1 MLLCVVA
8 PSPSF
13 RLEEGGDADEIGL
26 VVVVLVVVD
35 GYRDKNASLS
45 PSLSLVNDSET
56 SEEDDCS
63 LSDCVTLGVIVMVG
77 VAEVGVASAPRS

>member
-13 RLEEGGDADEIGL
+13 RVEDGGDADETG
-26 VVVVLVVVD
+26 VVVVVD

-45 PSLSLVNDSET
+45 ASLSLVNDSET

-63 LSDCVTLGVIVMVG
+63 LSDCVTLGAIVMVG